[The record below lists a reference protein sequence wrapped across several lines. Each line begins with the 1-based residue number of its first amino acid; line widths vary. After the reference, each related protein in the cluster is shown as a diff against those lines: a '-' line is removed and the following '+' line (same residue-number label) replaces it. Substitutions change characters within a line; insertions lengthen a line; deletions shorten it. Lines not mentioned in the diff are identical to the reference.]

1 MKSVLTLAVSL
12 LLTASVFA
20 EGPVRRTLIV
30 KDGKVI
36 TDSDREI
43 ATFEHLLGKR
53 AYLGVSMVDISP
65 ALREHLGSTK
75 ESGVLVDS
83 VAAGSPAEKAG
94 VKVGDIITSIDGV
107 TVDSSGDVRSALR
120 DKKDGDTVRV
130 EVQRGRARQALVA
143 TVIEKEGIA
152 RVFGPADLEQL
163 TGLGKSEWRA
173 RVERLGG
180 DCDDLQGRIK
190 ELETRL
196 KDLEKKLNK

>member
-1 MKSVLTLAVSL
+1 MKNVLTLAFALV
-12 LLTASVFA
+12 LTASAFA
-20 EGPVRRTLIV
+20 EGPVRRTVIV

-36 TDSDREI
+36 TDGNREFT
-43 ATFEHLLGKR
+43 TFEHLLGKR

-65 ALREHLGSTK
+65 GLREHLGSTK

-94 VKVGDIITSIDGV
+94 VKIGDIITSIDGV
-107 TVDSSGDVRSALR
+107 SVDSSGDVRSALR
-120 DKKDGDTVRV
+120 DKKDGDSVRV
-130 EVQRGRARQALVA
+130 EVQRGRNRQALVA
-143 TVIEKEGIA
+143 TLIEKEGVS
-152 RVFGPADLEQL
+152 RVFGPAELEHL
-163 TGLGKSEWRA
+163 TGLGKNEWRA

-180 DCDDLQGRIK
+180 DCDDLQSRIK